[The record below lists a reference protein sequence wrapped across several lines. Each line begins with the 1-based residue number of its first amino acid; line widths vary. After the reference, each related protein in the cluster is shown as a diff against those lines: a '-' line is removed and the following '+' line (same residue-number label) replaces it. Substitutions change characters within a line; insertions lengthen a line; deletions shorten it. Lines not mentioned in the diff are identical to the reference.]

1 MVRNIFTSLLGLAL
15 VLLTAVGAAAQGVME
30 FGETVFDFKNVAE
43 GNVATHEFKF
53 KNTGKEPVVIAN
65 VQASCGCTT
74 PEWTKTPVLPGKTG
88 FIRAAFNSAGRP
100 GQFNKTITVT
110 SNAAAP
116 SIMLTI
122 MGTVIEK
129 GEMAKQYTAAEKA
142 KSPVLSLDRHG
153 MEFGKI
159 ESGQQPVAK
168 FVVKNNGKSPLDI
181 SSISSSC
188 YCVTA
193 KSLPKG
199 LKPGE
204 TFVLELQYAQRQIG
218 QITDIVTLHS
228 NDITGPDA
236 KISLRANVVQTLSQ
250 QSMLKE
256 GGAAVPF
263 K

>member
-30 FGETVFDFKNVAE
+30 FTETLYDFKNVAE
-43 GNVATHEFKF
+43 GNMATHEFKF
-53 KNTGKEPVVIAN
+53 KNTGNKPIVISN

-74 PEWTKTPVLPGKTG
+74 PDWTKTPVLPGKSG

-100 GQFNKTITVT
+100 GQFSKTVTVT
-110 SNAAAP
+110 SDAAAP
-116 SIMLTI
+116 SMMLTI
-122 MGTVIEK
+122 KGTVVDK
-129 GEMAKQYTAAEKA
+129 AEMAKKYTPAELA
-142 KSPVLSLDRHG
+142 KSPVLVLDRHAHD
-153 MEFGKI
+153 FGKM
-159 ESGQQPVAK
+159 ESGQQPTAR
-168 FVVKNNGKSPLDI
+168 FTIKNTGKSTLEI
-181 SSISSSC
+181 NSVSSGC

-193 KSLPKG
+193 KSLPK

-204 TFVLELQYAQRQIG
+204 TGVLELQYAQRQVG
-218 QITDIVTLHS
+218 QITDIVTLHT

-236 KISLRANVVQTLSQ
+236 RLSLRANVVQTLTQ

-256 GGAAVPF
+256 GSAAVPF